1 MVCNADVLVITVAT
15 KETNAFRMFN
25 RSAEIHQLPLK
36 VLGMGGKWKG
46 FGQKVILLRDELEK
60 YRYDRNRIILFA
72 DAYDVLFLSGVQPI
86 VDKFKSFQARILFS
100 AEPNCAPDGSLA
112 SK

>member
-1 MVCNADVLVITVAT
+1 MLVITVAT

-25 RSAEIHQLPLK
+25 RSAEIHQLPLR
-36 VLGMGGKWKG
+36 VLGMGHKWRG
-46 FGQKVILLRDELEK
+46 FGQKLILLRDELEK
-60 YRYDRNRIILFA
+60 YRYDADRIVIFA
-72 DAYDVLFLSGVQPI
+72 DAYDVLFLSGVRSI
-86 VDKFKSFQARILFS
+86 VDRFRSFRARVLFS